1 MPVTF
6 EKARAMGRAAV
17 EKAEEMGVA
26 ITVCIVDAGG
36 NAVLKGRMDGA
47 GYLSGQFAED
57 KAYTSA
63 GIGFATADLA
73 PLVQP
78 GEMVFGITHPR
89 VVTFGGGI
97 PLKEGDAVVGAV
109 GVSGGSVDDDIA
121 VAEAALAVWES

>member
-1 MPVTF
+1 MPVTLD
-6 EKARAMGRAAV
+6 KAREMGRAALA
-17 EKAEEMGVA
+17 KAEEMGVA
-26 ITVCIVDAGG
+26 ITVCVVDKGG
-36 NAVLKGRMDGA
+36 NVVLKARMDGA

-63 GIGFATADLA
+63 GIGFATSDLA

-78 GEMVFGITHPR
+78 GAMVFGITHPR

-97 PLKEGDAVVGAV
+97 PLHEGDAVVGAV

-121 VAEAALAVWES
+121 VAEAAIAVWGS